1 MQRTTEIQQEWWTLR
16 AEATWGNVPA
26 GQDVVA
32 LRAENDQL
40 RRALAGRAVIDQARG
55 MMMILAPCHR
65 GAARKLL
72 VDVSRQCD
80 ARLPEVAAALVSA
93 WEGKPL
99 PEHIQRA
106 MRRTVRRFNADTQ
119 GRASRPSSGS
129 SRRKRP

>member
-1 MQRTTEIQQEWWTLR
+1 MQRTTMIQQEWWDLR
-16 AEATWGNVPA
+16 AEATWGNTPA

-55 MMMILAPCHR
+55 MVMVLTPCRR

-72 VDVSRQCD
+72 VDVSRKCD
-80 ARLPEVAAALVSA
+80 ARLPEVAAALVAA

-99 PEHIQRA
+99 PAHMQRA
-106 MRRTVRRFNADTQ
+106 LRRTLRLFHAENQ
-119 GRASRPSSGS
+119 GCGSRQPGGS
-129 SRRKRP
+129 SR